1 MQGES
6 AHVTVVFAGQSESW
20 ARWIESR
27 ISEAGGATALVRW
40 NPLRR
45 PPAPGAITDLL
56 GGPGRVLIVID
67 DWFERLDTRRFE
79 AWTEVVSNVLPQYQD
94 RVSAVSV
101 TTRPLPDAVMPLS
114 PVGLRSLRPAAA
126 AARVL
131 ECVGMDVPDA
141 FDALDDPDGGPA
153 GTGTSEP
160 RFPDD
165 PLDVWKAP
173 RRNPRFLGRFDL
185 LQQVY
190 DQFGAAEQ
198 GIGTVVLH
206 GPGCIGKTQ
215 VALEYVHRFSGDY
228 DIVWWV
234 DATGRITARQQ
245 FAELAPRLGLEAPGE
260 LSAVIRAVQHELAT
274 TDRRWLLVLDAA
286 DAPDRIADLLPEW
299 DGGRGGHVLVTAL
312 STEWAR
318 HAEPIAVPPFERM
331 ESVALAVRR
340 SERLTEPRANQLAAA
355 VQDVPLLLDQM
366 ASWLDLNPMADVD
379 AFIHDLEV
387 GLPDVA
393 GSVVPSPEYPYGYQ
407 VAWARL
413 LNTLRQ
419 ESDPAWQLLNLLA
432 CFSPE
437 VVPVRLL
444 QTARPHGLPD
454 ALADLVREPSS
465 WNAALRRLSEVTS
478 MWVEYEEGPRDIQV
492 VRTVRMH
499 RLFHRYVR
507 SVQAP
512 EDAAQYARVARRVL
526 VDADPRDAASPGN
539 WARYAA
545 LIPHLEP
552 SGALQAEDADVRALI
567 LNCIEYLRMRG
578 EHADG
583 RWLSDRAVEAWR
595 KVYGPADREVLV
607 AEHQLANNLRSLG
620 HLVEAEAVGIRV
632 HDLLS
637 NSPEVRPIELIRAKD
652 GLGGTLMALGR
663 YDEAHALFKEA
674 EARAVAELGGDE
686 VPRTL
691 SIRSNLAVAIGLQ
704 GRYEEALVLHQQ
716 TFETRVRL
724 LGGKHALTLNSAL
737 RTAWMLRLLGRY
749 QEALAIQGHN
759 SRLHGQVLDRH
770 HSQTLEAEH
779 NLALCTRRDGEIDV
793 AHALMR
799 GVREKV
805 LSRWGEQHPHAL
817 LVSCDYAMLL
827 REMGDLTEALELAEA
842 TAEHYAVLQG
852 DEHPYAIGARD
863 NIATVLRQRGEG
875 RAALRICEDVTRR
888 MADAVG
894 RGHPWAVGCAKNA
907 MAAYA
912 SVGDHESAVELGD
925 TTLALARTVLGDV
938 HVLTISLLAG
948 LAASYEEVGRAPEA
962 RELRRQAA
970 DQLGEL
976 LGPDHPQTRYIL
988 EQRLPYWD
996 FEPQPI

>member
-6 AHVTVVFAGQSESW
+6 ARVTVVFAGQSESW
-20 ARWIESR
+20 ARWIECR
-27 ISEAGGATALVRW
+27 IKDVGGATALVRW
-40 NPLRR
+40 NPLRS
-45 PPAPGAITDLL
+45 PPQPEALMDLL

-67 DWFERLDTRRFE
+67 DWFERLDVRRFE
-79 AWTEVVSNVLPQYQD
+79 AWADVVGTVLPQHHG
-94 RVSAVSV
+94 RISAVSV
-101 TTRPLPDAVMPLS
+101 TTRPLPDAVMPLAPIS
-114 PVGLRSLRPAAA
+114 LRGLRPAAA

-131 ECVGMDVPDA
+131 ECVGIDVPPE
-141 FDALDDPDGGPA
+141 LDVLDEPDGDSGEKRTV
-153 GTGTSEP
+153 GP

-173 RRNPRFLGRFDL
+173 RRNARFLGRFDL

-190 DQFGAAEQ
+190 DRFGVAEQ
-198 GIGTVVLH
+198 GIGSIALH
-206 GPGCIGKTQ
+206 GPGGIGKTQ
-215 VALEYVHRFSGDY
+215 LALEFVHRFSGDY
-228 DIVWWV
+228 DIVWWIN
-234 DATGRITARQQ
+234 ATRRITARQQ
-245 FAELAPRLGLEAPGE
+245 FAELASRLALEAPDE
-260 LSAVIRAVQHELAT
+260 LSAMIRAVRRELAT

-286 DAPDRIADLLPEW
+286 DAPDRIADLIPEW
-299 DGGRGGHVLVTAL
+299 DGGRGGHVLITAL
-312 STEWAR
+312 STEWAQY
-318 HAEPIAVPPFERM
+318 AEPIAVPPFERG
-331 ESVALAVRR
+331 ESVAFAVRR
-340 SERLTEPRANQLAAA
+340 TERLSDRKANQLAAA
-355 VQDVPLLLDQM
+355 VQDVPLLLDQT
-366 ASWLDLNPMADVD
+366 AAWLDLNPLADVG
-379 AFIHDLEV
+379 AFIRDLEE
-387 GLPDVA
+387 GLPDE
-393 GSVVPSPEYPYGYQ
+393 PSSTVRSREYPHGYQ
-407 VAWARL
+407 VAWAKL

-419 ESDPAWQLLNLLA
+419 GSEPAWQLLNLLA

-444 QTARPHGLPD
+444 QTARPRGLPD
-454 ALADLVREPSS
+454 ALADLIREPSS
-465 WNAALRRLSEVTS
+465 WNAALRRLSEITS
-478 MWVEYEEGPRDIQV
+478 MRVEYEEGPRDIQV

-512 EDAAQYARVARRVL
+512 EDAARYADVARRVL

-552 SGALQAEDADVRALI
+552 SGALQIKDADVRALI

-583 RWLSDRAVEAWR
+583 LWLSRQAVDAWR
-595 KVYGPADREVLV
+595 GTYGDTDHEVLV
-607 AEHQLANNLRSLG
+607 AVHQLANNFRSLG
-620 HLVEAEAVGIRV
+620 RLTEAEAVGLEV
-632 HDLLS
+632 HDRLS
-637 NSPEVRPIELIRAKD
+637 RRPDARPIELIRAKD

-663 YDEAHALFKEA
+663 YDDARVLFEDAAL
-674 EARAVAELGGDE
+674 RAAAELGGDE

-704 GRYEEALVLHQQ
+704 GRYEEALALHQQ

-779 NLALCTRRDGEIDV
+779 NLALCTRRDGELDV

-805 LSRWGEQHPHAL
+805 LSRWGEHHPQSL

-827 REMGDLTEALELAEA
+827 RERGSLDEALELAET
-842 TAEHYAVLQG
+842 TARRYSVLQG
-852 DEHPYAIGARD
+852 DAHPYAIGARD
-863 NIATVLRQRGEG
+863 NIATVLRQRGDV
-875 RAALRICEDVTRR
+875 RAALRMCQDVTQR
-888 MADAVG
+888 MAHAVG
-894 RGHPWAVGCAKNA
+894 EGHPWAVGCAKNA
-907 MAAYA
+907 MAALA
-912 SVGDHESAVELGD
+912 AVGDHTGAVELGIR
-925 TTLALARTVLGDV
+925 TLALARTALGDD
-938 HVLTISLLAG
+938 HVLTISLRTG
-948 LAASYEEVGRAPEA
+948 LATSFEELGRAPEA
-962 RELRRQAA
+962 AELRQQAA
-970 DQLGEL
+970 ARLAEL
-976 LGPDHPQTRYIL
+976 LGPDHQQTRYIL